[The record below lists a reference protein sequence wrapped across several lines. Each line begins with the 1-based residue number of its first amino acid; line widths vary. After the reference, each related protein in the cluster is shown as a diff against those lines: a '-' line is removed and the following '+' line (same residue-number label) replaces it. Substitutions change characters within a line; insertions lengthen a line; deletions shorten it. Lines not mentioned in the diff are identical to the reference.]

1 MKGVITQLVKHHG
14 KALATSEAST
24 GGQRATGGRAADG
37 RLVMDE
43 LSWEGLGQDVDDST
57 NGGKARGQAR
67 SALGTCVVGNA
78 HAENICSG
86 EGIRVGRLCKETLE
100 ILFTPGRIETKSG
113 VKAPP
118 PTSGLC
124 HHPLSRS
131 IFACP
136 ERTFEMYPLKKK
148 TSKFVGARWQKM

>member
-24 GGQRATGGRAADG
+24 GGQRGTRGRAADG
-37 RLVMDE
+37 RLMMDE

-100 ILFTPGRIETKSG
+100 FLFTPGRIETKSG
-113 VKAPP
+113 VNRLRPQAVFA
-118 PTSGLC
+118 TTLC
-124 HHPLSRS
+124 RGAFSLVPK
-131 IFACP
+131 
-136 ERTFEMYPLKKK
+136 ERLKCIPSKKK
-148 TSKFVGARWQKM
+148 TSKFVGARWKKM